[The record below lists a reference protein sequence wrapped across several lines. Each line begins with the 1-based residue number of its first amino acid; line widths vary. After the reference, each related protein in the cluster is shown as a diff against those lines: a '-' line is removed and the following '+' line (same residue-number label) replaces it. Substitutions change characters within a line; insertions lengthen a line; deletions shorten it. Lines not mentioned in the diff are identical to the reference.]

1 MWKEGCRWRFPLAA
15 GMCAVLAGCTVP
27 SQNLALV
34 EGPAV
39 MDVVT
44 PFDDALACLDGKV
57 DKRLGFAV
65 GNIPDGTGREAFN
78 GEGAGKFVTQSAG
91 DIVQSAL
98 FKTGVKVINRR
109 DVGSTALE
117 ANWGLRNLKTQLPAH
132 FAVTGSVNSLDFIPG
147 GGVFVNVAGYGGRY
161 RQNRIL
167 VGLDLAMTNVAT
179 GQIVANIALR
189 KQIVADEAGLFGTAF
204 TDDKILDG
212 DIGGMRR
219 EALNDALRT
228 MLQLATYELL
238 IQLMPPAKHSECTQ
252 LIDPRYGKVTGAKT
266 AGQQYIEYQEAQAAA
281 EEAAAQAAA
290 LAATAAALRPVE
302 EGQAAQDSLGDAEAA
317 SAEAA
322 EEAAPVEEEDVYA
335 SVADAADEETDFE
348 ADTGGAAYQGG
359 NLLND
364 IRLFRFKRNPTIPP
378 GRNPTTTPAP
388 SS

>member
-1 MWKEGCRWRFPLAA
+1 MRRQHPLSRLLAA
-15 GMCAVLAGCTVP
+15 GGLCGVLAGCTVP
-27 SQNLALV
+27 SQNLDLV

-44 PFDDALACLDGKV
+44 PFDGALACLDGKV

-65 GNIPDGTGREAFN
+65 GNIPDGTGREAYN

-117 ANWGLRNLKTQLPAH
+117 ANWGLRNLQTQMPAH
-132 FAVTGSVNSLDFIPG
+132 FAITGSVNSLDFIPG
-147 GGVFVNVAGYGGRY
+147 GGAFVNVAGVGARY

-167 VGLDLAMTNVAT
+167 VGLDLAMTNLAT

-189 KQIVADEAGLFGTAF
+189 KQVVADEAGLFGSGF
-204 TDDKILDG
+204 TDGNLVDADL
-212 DIGGMRR
+212 GGMRR

-238 IQLMPPAKHSECTQ
+238 IQLMPPQKHAECSAQ
-252 LIDPRYGKVTGAKT
+252 VDPRYGQISGAKT
-266 AGQQYIEYQEAQAAA
+266 AGEQLEEFKEAQAAA
-281 EEAAAQAAA
+281 AASAASAPIIEDAYAGETGTGNGTPQEVAASTDEAAEAA
-290 LAATAAALRPVE
+290 LA
-302 EGQAAQDSLGDAEAA
+302 QAEAA
-317 SAEAA
+317 
-322 EEAAPVEEEDVYA
+322 VEIDNARDDIRPNE
-335 SVADAADEETDFE
+335 
-348 ADTGGAAYQGG
+348 GGANFESAPAE
-359 NLLND
+359 ND
-364 IRLFRFKRNPTIPP
+364 NRLFRFKRNPTIPP
-378 GRNPTTTPAP
+378 GGSPGSSP